1 MVETMTTDPRVRIQ
15 IEAMTAG
22 MQSMIPA
29 MERMGTALRKL
40 VRPLVRLGWSAGDH
54 HIDRICQEIL
64 HGVPGRDP
72 ALRLQCA
79 VLFAEVLD
87 KGER

>member
-1 MVETMTTDPRVRIQ
+1 MTYEAGK
-15 IEAMTAG
+15 IERAM
-22 MQSMIPA
+22 
-29 MERMGTALRKL
+29 RMAAFAFNKMC
-40 VRPLVRLGWSAGDH
+40 RPLARLGWSAGDH